1 MSRFLEYF
9 KPFINDSISYFQKC
23 NEIFDTG
30 FEFEIEND
38 QLLYEAVIQ
47 VHKKVADIINNLESN
62 EPFSLDK
69 MKSILNN
76 YNISLTERM
85 QTVYFEGV
93 STSSGNIIIYHKHL
107 DNKLFEST
115 LLYHLLLK
123 ELGIVLVHEFVHV
136 GQYAKVKQNQPN
148 EFHDILLRSASKNI
162 YNEKEYLSHPR
173 EIMAFAATIYQEL
186 LKSGLNKEEIKKLF
200 NYGEY
205 GNNSIFMI
213 IQNSKT
219 AKEYFNLFKKDDKVL
234 KKLFKNIYAYTL
246 KEQ

>member
-1 MSRFLEYF
+1 MARFVEYF
-9 KPFINDSISYFQKC
+9 KPLVNNSSYIQKC
-23 NEIFDTG
+23 NELFNTG
-30 FEFEIEND
+30 FEFEIEDD

-47 VHKKVADIINNLESN
+47 VHRKVATIINDLENS

-69 MKSILNN
+69 MKSVLSKH
-76 YNISLTERM
+76 NIELVERK

-93 STSSGNIIIYHKHL
+93 STSNGEIIIYHKPL
-107 DNKLFEST
+107 DEKLFKST
-115 LLYHLLLK
+115 ILYHLLIK
-123 ELGIVLVHEFVHV
+123 ELGIVLVHELVHI
-136 GQYAKVKQNQPN
+136 GQYAKVKQNQPK

-162 YNEKEYLSHPR
+162 NNEKEYFSHPR

-213 IQNSKT
+213 TQNSKT
-219 AKEYFNLFKKDDKVL
+219 AKEYFELFKKDDKVL
-234 KKLFKNIYAYTL
+234 KKLFKNVYAYTL
-246 KEQ
+246 KEI